1 MTFLVNLKSTSTDTK
16 RKNVFM
22 LEYKGISWY
31 TELTSI
37 KEGQWRLVETSKEL
51 HIFCVTWHRRI
62 QDHD

>member
-1 MTFLVNLKSTSTDTK
+1 
-16 RKNVFM
+16 M